1 MKKFV
6 SKIQGFGQ
14 KAQEIRQMV
23 ASAPPRFAELRE
35 SVLASAGQIQN
46 LRADVQ
52 AAVTTLRTDS
62 EERLIE
68 ALREIDASA
77 DTFRA
82 AGYHLDDVEMEL
94 AIPQRL
100 IVHLEKVTD
109 VGASTLRSLVSA
121 NASRPTTHAI
131 LSALVKAEEM
141 ADKVDL
147 TNLGYHKLMVHV
159 GTVPNV
165 RLCWCATTPGERVS
179 EPAVTATPVAPTVP
193 AKSAGPQLGESAF
206 GSSFFSADSFFER
219 SARPTPAVSPK
230 VEEAAT
236 AAPKAEQGSG
246 VAEAPADWRRDALA
260 RFKKMPDLS
269 K

>member
-6 SKIQGFGQ
+6 RKIQGFGR
-14 KAQEIRQMV
+14 KAQEVREMV
-23 ASAPPRFAELRE
+23 TGAPPKLAALRE
-35 SVLASAGQIQN
+35 TVLASAGELKN

-62 EERLIE
+62 EERLID
-68 ALREIDASA
+68 ALREIDSSA
-77 DTFRA
+77 DVFGA

-100 IVHLEKVTD
+100 IVHLEKVDDMGT
-109 VGASTLRSLVSA
+109 STLRSLVSA

-141 ADKVDL
+141 ADTVDL
-147 TNLGYHKLMVHV
+147 TNLGYHKLTVHV
-159 GTVPNV
+159 GTLPRV
-165 RLCWCATTPGERVS
+165 RLCWCAKLPGSGPMSPNVATPGTTPAPAAT
-179 EPAVTATPVAPTVP
+179 EPAGSV
-193 AKSAGPQLGESAF
+193 F
-206 GSSFFSADSFFER
+206 GSSFFSPDSFFER
-219 SARPTPAVSPK
+219 TDRSTPPPPPSAQTSAPRDKLPEVADVP
-230 VEEAAT
+230 EAA
-236 AAPKAEQGSG
+236 G
-246 VAEAPADWRRDALA
+246 DWRRDALA

>member
-6 SKIQGFGQ
+6 RKIQGVGQ
-14 KAQEIRQMV
+14 KAHEIRQMV

-35 SVLASAGQIQN
+35 TVLASAGQLQH

-52 AAVTTLRTDS
+52 SAVTTLRTDS

-68 ALREIDASA
+68 ALREIDAGV
-77 DTFRA
+77 DVFRA

-100 IVHLEKVTD
+100 IVHLEKVADAGT
-109 VGASTLRSLVSA
+109 ATLRSLMQS
-121 NASRPTTHAI
+121 NTSRPTTHAI
-131 LSALVKAEEM
+131 LAALVKAEEM

-165 RLCWCATTPGERVS
+165 RLCWCSTTPVDRV
-179 EPAVTATPVAPTVP
+179 EPAAVP
-193 AKSAGPQLGESAF
+193 PPPGAAASAGPQLGESAF
-206 GSSFFSADSFFER
+206 GTSFFSADSFFER
-219 SARPTPAVSPK
+219 TARPAVAS
-230 VEEAAT
+230 V
-236 AAPKAEQGSG
+236 PKAEQPA
-246 VAEAPADWRRDALA
+246 VVPPAPASGEPAVDWRRDALA